1 MMDINKYKVSINEGY
16 RLIVAAKDIDEEG
29 RPYFNCIFIN
39 HYSALFSLYFKCVL
53 LSVLYK

>member
-1 MMDINKYKVSINEGY
+1 MMDVNKYKASINKGY

-29 RPYFNCIFIN
+29 FCILCIIIQ
-39 HYSALFSLYFKCVL
+39 ALFSLYFKCVL